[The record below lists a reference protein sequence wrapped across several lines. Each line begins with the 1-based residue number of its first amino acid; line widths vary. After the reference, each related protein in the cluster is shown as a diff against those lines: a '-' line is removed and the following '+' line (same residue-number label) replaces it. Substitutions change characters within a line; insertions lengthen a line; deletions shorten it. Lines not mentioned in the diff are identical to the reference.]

1 MKTMEIETKLGTI
14 LVEESMDESFPGVF
28 ISLVRNDK
36 CVSLACIESAEL
48 SEENP
53 VLQFHRWEQ
62 DAQEDPVETV
72 RYTKKRVDEMF
83 EKVWGE

>member
-28 ISLVRNDK
+28 ISLVRDDK

-48 SEENP
+48 SEEKP
-53 VLQFHRWEQ
+53 MLQLHRWEQ
-62 DAQEDPVETV
+62 DTREDPMETV